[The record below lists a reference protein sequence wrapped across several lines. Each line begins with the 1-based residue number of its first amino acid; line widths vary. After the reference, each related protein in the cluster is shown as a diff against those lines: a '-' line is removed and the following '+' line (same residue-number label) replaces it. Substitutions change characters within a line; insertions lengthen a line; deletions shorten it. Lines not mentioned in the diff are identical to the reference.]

1 MGQDIRFLAPV
12 IFFLTI
18 IGSYSIQN
26 NLFDVYTMLFFGF
39 VGYVGRKAG
48 FGPGPIVLGIILGK
62 ICEQGLVQ
70 SILMGKAAGS
80 VMGVFFT
87 RPISIILIILTITSA
102 AWPLI
107 QKLLG
112 GGGKHAKR

>member
-1 MGQDIRFLAPV
+1 
-12 IFFLTI
+12 
-18 IGSYSIQN
+18 
-26 NLFDVYTMLFFGF
+26 
-39 VGYVGRKAG
+39 
-48 FGPGPIVLGIILGK
+48 
-62 ICEQGLVQ
+62 
-70 SILMGKAAGS
+70 